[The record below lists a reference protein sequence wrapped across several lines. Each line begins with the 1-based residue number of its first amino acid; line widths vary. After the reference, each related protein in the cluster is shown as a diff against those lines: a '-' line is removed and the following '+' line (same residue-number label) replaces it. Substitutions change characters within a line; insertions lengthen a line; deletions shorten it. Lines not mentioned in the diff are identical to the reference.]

1 MIEAKRTGAVDILEC
16 GVPLIREYTSVFR
29 ACWERLFASGM
40 PKIVV
45 DMKGTPLIDSAGL
58 EALLDLKDRCEEVG
72 GSAVLARPT
81 PLCQDIL
88 RVNGLNREFQ
98 IYSDYVQALGSFSK

>member
-1 MIEAKRTGAVDILEC
+1 MIESKRTGAVDVLEC
-16 GVPLIREYTSVFR
+16 SAPLIRENASVFR
-29 ACWERLFASGM
+29 ACWERLFASGQ
-40 PKIVV
+40 PKIVL
-45 DMKGTPLIDSAGL
+45 DMRGIPLIDSAGL

-72 GSAVLARPT
+72 GSTVLARPT

-88 RVNGLNREFQ
+88 RVTGLNREFQ

>member
-1 MIEAKRTGAVDILEC
+1 MIESKRTGAVDVLEC
-16 GVPLIREYTSVFR
+16 SVPLIRENTSVFR
-29 ACWERLFASGM
+29 ACWERLFASGQ
-40 PKIVV
+40 PKIVL
-45 DMKGTPLIDSAGL
+45 DMRGIPLIDSAGL

-72 GSAVLARPT
+72 GSTVLARPT

-88 RVNGLNREFQ
+88 RVTGLNREFQ

>member
-1 MIEAKRTGAVDILEC
+1 MIDSKRTGAVDILEC
-16 GVPLIREYTSVFR
+16 SVPLILENTSLFR
-29 ACWERLFASGM
+29 ACWERLFASGQ

-45 DMKGTPLIDSAGL
+45 DMRGTPLIDSAGL

-72 GSAVLARPT
+72 GAAVLARPT

-98 IYSDYVQALGSFSK
+98 IYNEYVQALGSFSK